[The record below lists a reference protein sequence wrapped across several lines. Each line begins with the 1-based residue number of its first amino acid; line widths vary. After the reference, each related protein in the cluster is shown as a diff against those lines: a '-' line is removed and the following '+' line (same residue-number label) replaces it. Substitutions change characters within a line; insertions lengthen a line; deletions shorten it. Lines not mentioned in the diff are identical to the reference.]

1 MKEIVNRLVK
11 KAFLQM
17 GFELRRVSRQDPFPR
32 NSLLG
37 ALHQVRKQG
46 WQPRT
51 CIDVGAALGDFSL
64 ACARIFPE
72 AQYLLIEPL
81 KEYEPFLTAAVRQL
95 PGAKYIPVAATV
107 RDGSVAIYVHKDLVG
122 SSLYRE
128 KEGPAVDGVARTV
141 SAMTLDR
148 LCQEYNTAGPYLL
161 KIDVQGAELEV
172 LKGAEKALQEAEYV
186 ILETSFFRFFH
197 GGPEFNAVM
206 KFMEERGFV
215 PYDIWGLKYRP
226 LDRALA
232 QADVAFVKE
241 DGIFRKSH
249 IYATPEQRAAQDA
262 SFQRV
267 IAARRQKLPRQT
279 KTGRRPEEKQT

>member
-1 MKEIVNRLVK
+1 MRDKINYLAK
-11 KAFLQM
+11 KLFLRF
-17 GFELRRVSRQDPFPR
+17 GFELRRVSREDPFPR

-46 WQPRT
+46 WQPCT

-95 PGAKYIPVAATV
+95 PKAKYIPVAATSWE
-107 RDGSVAIYVHKDLVG
+107 GSITIHIHKDLVG

-128 KEGPAVDGVARTV
+128 TEGPKVDGVERIVLGRTLE
-141 SAMTLDR
+141 S
-148 LCQEYNTAGPYLL
+148 LCQEQNVSGPYLL

-172 LKGAEKALQEAEYV
+172 LRGAEKVLQESEYV
-186 ILETSFFRFFH
+186 ILEISLFRFFLE
-197 GGPEFNAVM
+197 GPEFNEVARFM
-206 KFMEERGFV
+206 KGQGFV

-226 LDRALA
+226 FDRALA

-241 DGIFRKSH
+241 NGMFRKHH
-249 IYATPEQRAAQDA
+249 IYGTPEQRAEQDTR
-262 SFQRV
+262 FQKI
-267 IAARRQKLPRQT
+267 IAERRQKLS
-279 KTGRRPEEKQT
+279 RREKQV